1 LFYSKFNSIN
11 ILKNFLLIISLVL
24 FCTVLIYEPRSVTKN
39 DALIHCEITNILTF
53 NNLDPYLE
61 ENIEKVYPK
70 IFPVEIEKIGSNYL
84 PLVIKS
90 FKLLCHPYINWV
102 ENYKYFLAIVP
113 IIFLFFNFKNSS
125 TSIVLLLT
133 GFNGL
138 YQAFRSGNISIVAQL
153 ILVLFFISLFR
164 KKFVLSSLLFT
175 FLVYIKVT
183 LLPIYIVLLIAIKN
197 EEVKKFIKFSI
208 LTLFSLIYITYL
220 LEGEIFKT
228 WINYYN
234 IFSSSETVN
243 SFNVINDIF
252 GNYYDTPS
260 VPNLLFYLYQSNL
273 LIFFPA
279 LFLVLIFCMLLLNN
293 LRKRNVPIE
302 QIFIDIFILYFLLNP
317 YLRTYHLIEMA
328 ILLAFYMKDRN
339 SKSIIVIFLFC
350 VIPQITLLEIGTE
363 MLGNGYTLLVSLYP
377 PLVFSIYIF
386 IDKLKN
392 KKINHT
398 ISK

>member
-1 LFYSKFNSIN
+1 MFYSKFNSIN

-24 FCTVLIYEPRSVTKN
+24 FCTVLINEPRSVTKN

-70 IFPVEIEKIGSNYL
+70 YFPVEIEKIGTNYL

-102 ENYKYFLAIVP
+102 ENYKYFLATIP

-125 TSIVLLLT
+125 TSIGLLLA
-133 GFNGL
+133 GFNGF
-138 YQAFRSGNISIVAQL
+138 YQAFRSGNISIIAQL

-164 KKFVLSSLLFT
+164 KKVVLSSLFFSL
-175 FLVYIKVT
+175 LVYIKVT
-183 LLPIYIVLLIAIKN
+183 ILPFYIVLLIAIKN
-197 EEVKKFIKFSI
+197 EEVKKFIKFSVP
-208 LTLFSLIYITYL
+208 TLFSLIYITYL

-273 LIFFPA
+273 LIFFSV
-279 LFLVLIFCMLLLNN
+279 LFLVLIFCVLLLNN

-317 YLRTYHLIEMA
+317 YLRTYHLFEMA

-363 MLGNGYTLLVSLYP
+363 MLRSSYTLLVSLYP

-392 KKINHT
+392 KKINLT

>member
-1 LFYSKFNSIN
+1 MFYSKFNSIN

-24 FCTVLIYEPRSVTKN
+24 FCVVLINEPRSVTKN

-70 IFPVEIEKIGSNYL
+70 IFPVEIEKIGTNYL

-113 IIFLFFNFKNSS
+113 ITFLFFNFKNSS
-125 TSIVLLLT
+125 ASIALLLT
-133 GFNGL
+133 GFNGF

-153 ILVLFFISLFR
+153 ILMLFFISLFR
-164 KKFVLSSLLFT
+164 KKFVLSSLLFSL
-175 FLVYIKVT
+175 LVYIKVT
-183 LLPIYIVLLIAIKN
+183 MLPIYIVLLIAIKN
-197 EEVKKFIKFSI
+197 EEINKFIKFSI
-208 LTLFSLIYITYL
+208 PTLFTLIYITYL

-234 IFSSSETVN
+234 IFSSFETVN

-273 LIFFPA
+273 LIFFSA

-317 YLRTYHLIEMA
+317 YLRTYHLFELA
-328 ILLAFYMKDRN
+328 ILLAFYIKDRN
-339 SKSIIVIFLFC
+339 GKSIIVIFLFC

-363 MLGNGYTLLVSLYP
+363 MLRSSYTLLVSLYP

>member
-70 IFPVEIEKIGSNYL
+70 IFPVEIEKIGTNYL

-243 SFNVINDIF
+243 SFNVINDIY

-273 LIFFPA
+273 LIFFTV
-279 LFLVLIFCMLLLNN
+279 LFIVLIFCVLLLKN
-293 LRKRNVPIE
+293 LRKNNAPI
-302 QIFIDIFILYFLLNP
+302 
-317 YLRTYHLIEMA
+317 
-328 ILLAFYMKDRN
+328 
-339 SKSIIVIFLFC
+339 
-350 VIPQITLLEIGTE
+350 
-363 MLGNGYTLLVSLYP
+363 
-377 PLVFSIYIF
+377 
-386 IDKLKN
+386 
-392 KKINHT
+392 
-398 ISK
+398 

>member
-1 LFYSKFNSIN
+1 M
-11 ILKNFLLIISLVL
+11 
-24 FCTVLIYEPRSVTKN
+24 R
-39 DALIHCEITNILTF
+39 ITNILTF

-70 IFPVEIEKIGSNYL
+70 IFPVEIEKIGTNYL
-84 PLVIKS
+84 PLVIKG

-197 EEVKKFIKFSI
+197 KEVKKFIKFSI

-243 SFNVINDIF
+243 SFNVINDIY

-260 VPNLLFYLYQSNL
+260 VPNLLFYLYRSNL
-273 LIFFPA
+273 LIFFTA
-279 LFLVLIFCMLLLNN
+279 FFSFNLLCAFVKQLE
-293 LRKRNVPIE
+293 KIT
-302 QIFIDIFILYFLLNP
+302 
-317 YLRTYHLIEMA
+317 YLS
-328 ILLAFYMKDRN
+328 N
-339 SKSIIVIFLFC
+339 IFL
-350 VIPQITLLEIGTE
+350 
-363 MLGNGYTLLVSLYP
+363 
-377 PLVFSIYIF
+377 
-386 IDKLKN
+386 
-392 KKINHT
+392 
-398 ISK
+398 

>member
-11 ILKNFLLIISLVL
+11 VLKNFLLIISLVL
-24 FCTVLIYEPRSVTKN
+24 FCTVLINEPRSVTKN

-61 ENIEKVYPK
+61 KNIEKVYPK
-70 IFPVEIEKIGSNYL
+70 IFPVEIEKIGTNYL

-102 ENYKYFLAIVP
+102 ENYKYFLTIVP

-125 TSIVLLLT
+125 ASIVLLLT
-133 GFNGL
+133 GFNGF

-164 KKFVLSSLLFT
+164 KKVVLSSLLLT
-175 FLVYIKVT
+175 LLVYIKVT

-197 EEVKKFIKFSI
+197 EEVKKIIKFSI
-208 LTLFSLIYITYL
+208 PTLLSLIYITYL

-273 LIFFPA
+273 LIFFTV
-279 LFLVLIFCMLLLNN
+279 LFLVLIFCVLLLNN
-293 LRKRNVPIE
+293 LRKNNAPIE
-302 QIFIDIFILYFLLNP
+302 HIFIDIFILYFILNP
-317 YLRTYHLIEMA
+317 YLRTYHLIEIA
-328 ILLAFYMKDRN
+328 ILLAFYVKDRN
-339 SKSIIVIFLFC
+339 SKSIIVISLFC

-363 MLGNGYTLLVSLYP
+363 MLGSGYILLVSLYP

-386 IDKLKN
+386 TDKLKN
-392 KKINHT
+392 KKINLT
-398 ISK
+398 FTK

>member
-1 LFYSKFNSIN
+1 MFYSKFNSIN

-24 FCTVLIYEPRSVTKN
+24 FCVVLINEPRSVTKN

-125 TSIVLLLT
+125 VSIALLLT
-133 GFNGL
+133 GFNGF

-153 ILVLFFISLFR
+153 ILVLFFINLFR
-164 KKFVLSSLLFT
+164 KKFVLSSLLFSL
-175 FLVYIKVT
+175 LVYIKVT
-183 LLPIYIVLLIAIKN
+183 MLPIYIVLLIAIKN
-197 EEVKKFIKFSI
+197 EEIKKFIKFSI
-208 LTLFSLIYITYL
+208 PTLFSLIYITYL

-273 LIFFPA
+273 FIFFSVS
-279 LFLVLIFCMLLLNN
+279 LLVLIFCVLLLNN

-317 YLRTYHLIEMA
+317 YLRTYHLFEMA

-339 SKSIIVIFLFC
+339 SKSIIVILLFC
-350 VIPQITLLEIGTE
+350 IIPQITLLEIGTE
-363 MLGNGYTLLVSLYP
+363 ILRSSYTLLVGLYP

>member
-24 FCTVLIYEPRSVTKN
+24 FCTVLINEPRSVTKN

-70 IFPVEIEKIGSNYL
+70 YFPVEIEKIGTNYL

-102 ENYKYFLAIVP
+102 ENYKYFLATIP

-125 TSIVLLLT
+125 TSIGLLLA
-133 GFNGL
+133 GFNGF
-138 YQAFRSGNISIVAQL
+138 YQAFRSGNISIIAQL

-164 KKFVLSSLLFT
+164 KKVVLSSLFFSL
-175 FLVYIKVT
+175 LVYIKVT
-183 LLPIYIVLLIAIKN
+183 ILPFYIVLLIAIKN
-197 EEVKKFIKFSI
+197 EEVKKFIKFSVP
-208 LTLFSLIYITYL
+208 TLFSLIYITYL

-273 LIFFPA
+273 LIFFSV
-279 LFLVLIFCMLLLNN
+279 LFLVLIFCVLLLNN

-317 YLRTYHLIEMA
+317 YLRTYHLFEMA

-363 MLGNGYTLLVSLYP
+363 MLRSSYTLLVSLYP